1 VRTTTKR
8 GLGRAA
14 TLNGNGHAVLPPAA
28 LEPMRRYRQPPPPPR
43 STGRLILKAFGWLV
57 LALLVIASGLAG
69 GVYLYGH
76 ETLNALGAHS
86 HRAIQ
91 TSKDKHV
98 QKIDSPTQPATALII
113 GYDTRKGADAALGQA
128 SRSDTL
134 MLVRGDP
141 SNKTMSIISFPRD
154 LVVPIYCNGSD
165 VPRTHDRINTAWT
178 DCNEQ
183 GTLDTVAHLTGIP
196 INYVITVDFHGFKQ
210 VVNKLHGVYADID
223 HRYLNTQGGP
233 GGYATIDLQP
243 GYQKL
248 DGQEALDFVRFRHT
262 DNDLYRNARQQ
273 LFLDALKDR
282 LATSFHLTDIPGL
295 VGAVKDNVEIV
306 QAGAGAPSLSVI
318 QSYMGLA
325 YHLPAGHLFRVQIE
339 NLAECGYANAELCP
353 NDTDVQAAMQT
364 FMHPD
369 VTLASRTNA
378 QALGRKPKPVKA
390 AALKP
395 DKISTLVLNGTTI
408 PGLARDT
415 SYKLAVAGFDTVHL
429 PPAVLADAPRQ
440 DYYSSYVYYDTV
452 QPQAKGAAKTLQE
465 ALGPNTLVAPLPP
478 EIAPYAERA
487 GNPLMTLV
495 VGSGFG
501 GEVTNPQAHVEA
513 PPPKQPPQVSTY
525 DAASSIRAAG
535 VHVGF
540 PIMAPS
546 VVASG
551 SQFAQLSPIRA
562 FRPASH
568 HKELALTF
576 VTGAGNV
583 YYQVLETDWTD
594 APALRSPTGK
604 YRDKKTGRTF
614 ALYTTGGNV
623 HMVVFRKGRATY
635 WVVNTLR
642 DELSNE
648 TMLAIARGLRP
659 LSK

>member
-1 VRTTTKR
+1 
-8 GLGRAA
+8 
-14 TLNGNGHAVLPPAA
+14 
-28 LEPMRRYRQPPPPPR
+28 
-43 STGRLILKAFGWLV
+43 
-57 LALLVIASGLAG
+57 
-69 GVYLYGH
+69 
-76 ETLNALGAHS
+76 
-86 HRAIQ
+86 
-91 TSKDKHV
+91 
-98 QKIDSPTQPATALII
+98 
-113 GYDTRKGADAALGQA
+113 
-128 SRSDTL
+128 
-134 MLVRGDP
+134 
-141 SNKTMSIISFPRD
+141 
-154 LVVPIYCNGSD
+154 
-165 VPRTHDRINTAWT
+165 
-178 DCNEQ
+178 
-183 GTLDTVAHLTGIP
+183 
-196 INYVITVDFHGFKQ
+196 
-210 VVNKLHGVYADID
+210 
-223 HRYLNTQGGP
+223 
-233 GGYATIDLQP
+233 
-243 GYQKL
+243 
-248 DGQEALDFVRFRHT
+248 
-262 DNDLYRNARQQ
+262 
-273 LFLDALKDR
+273 
-282 LATSFHLTDIPGL
+282 
-295 VGAVKDNVEIV
+295 
-306 QAGAGAPSLSVI
+306 
-318 QSYMGLA
+318 
-325 YHLPAGHLFRVQIE
+325 
-339 NLAECGYANAELCP
+339 
-353 NDTDVQAAMQT
+353 
-364 FMHPD
+364 
-369 VTLASRTNA
+369 
-378 QALGRKPKPVKA
+378 
-390 AALKP
+390 
-395 DKISTLVLNGTTI
+395 
-408 PGLARDT
+408 
-415 SYKLAVAGFDTVHL
+415 
-429 PPAVLADAPRQ
+429 VLADAPRQ